1 MNDEKINEMLKKW
14 YAAKEQISKLEE
26 IIDTCKTQAEYFMLT
41 NKKTE
46 LTGKEFCLEVKTMTR
61 KTVSK
66 ANNKEIWEK
75 YAIEGEPFKCYRV
88 MKAEEK
94 NKRSPSRKKS
104 VTKKK

>member
-14 YAAKEQISKLEE
+14 YEAKEQISKLEE
-26 IIDTCKTQAEYFMLT
+26 IIDTCKTQAEYYMLN

-46 LTGKEFCLEVKTMTR
+46 LMGKEFCLEVKTMTR

-75 YAIEGEPFKCYRV
+75 YAVEGEPFKCYRV